1 MTRTGKLATPYVLG
15 NNVKIDIQDVNEV
28 RKIAT
33 IRYDAQEIQI
43 EEGLLLRIL
52 CKDVKISG
60 FRKGKVPAD
69 MVKRQFADELRRRLQ
84 QKLTQSAYENLV
96 KEKAWNVF
104 AVTAVD
110 VHEEDGFEL
119 IFTIDLRPEIVLEDY
134 KHFPLIPPPTIE
146 VSEEEI
152 EKSIQQL
159 RRQHAEY
166 RKVDRPAQKGDF
178 VRLNYRGI
186 LADGREISKL
196 VAQPSAWGE
205 QLNMWEEAGTDE
217 TLGIRPIVDALV
229 GLREGDTRKVE
240 TDLPPEFEVPEL
252 AGQRAIYQIEIL
264 EIREQILPEIN
275 SDFFLKVK
283 AENLENL
290 KKKLSDELRNHKLQ
304 QSRLAQREE
313 LIRFLLTNITF
324 TIPESAVIAE
334 QERLLK
340 NFTAQQPQH
349 VIASPGFKDQQKE
362 FFENAVGQ
370 ARQYAALNFIL
381 EYIAKKENIEVTA
394 DDMQQL
400 LLQDASALHIAPEKL
415 YKELQQDRQRIQDMQ
430 RRVILGKTL
439 HFLLAANTRTPGHS
453 PTETDHSHATET
465 AKS

>member
-1 MTRTGKLATPYVLG
+1 
-15 NNVKIDIQDVNEV
+15 VKIDIQDVNEV

-43 EEGLLLRIL
+43 EEGLLLKIL

-60 FRKGKVPAD
+60 FRKGKVPVD
-69 MVKRQFADELRRRLQ
+69 IVKRQFADELRRRLQ
-84 QKLTQSAYENLV
+84 QKLTQSAYENLL

-104 AVTAVD
+104 AVTSVD
-110 VHEEDGFEL
+110 VHEKDGFEVIL
-119 IFTIDLRPEIVLEDY
+119 TIDLRPEIVLEDY
-134 KHFPLIPPPTIE
+134 KHIPLTPLPAIE

-152 EKSIQQL
+152 EKNIQHL

-166 RKVDRPAQKGDF
+166 HKVDRPAQKGDF

-186 LADGREISKL
+186 LADGRELSKL
-196 VAQPSAWGE
+196 VPHPSAWGE
-205 QLNMWEEAGTDE
+205 QLNTWEEAGTE
-217 TLGIRPIVDALV
+217 ESSGIRPIVDALV
-229 GLREGDTRKVE
+229 GLREGDTQEVE
-240 TDLPPEFEVPEL
+240 TDLPQEFEVPEL
-252 AGQRAIYQIEIL
+252 AGQRAIYHIEIL
-264 EIREQILPEIN
+264 EIREQVLPEIN
-275 SDFFLKVK
+275 PDFFLKVK

-290 KKKLSDELRNHKLQ
+290 KKKLSDELHDYKLR

-313 LIRFLLTNITF
+313 LARFLLSNVTF
-324 TIPESAVIAE
+324 TIPASAVIAE

-349 VIASPGFKDQQKE
+349 VVASPGFKDQQKE
-362 FFENAVGQ
+362 FFENAVAT
-370 ARQYAALNFIL
+370 ARQHAALNFIL
-381 EYIAKKENIEVTA
+381 EYIAKKENIEATS

-400 LLQDASALHIAPEKL
+400 LLQDASALRIAPEKL
-415 YKELQQDRQRIQDMQ
+415 FKELQQDRQRIQDMQ

-439 HFLLAANTRTPGHS
+439 NFLLTANTRISNDS
-453 PTETDHSHATET
+453 PTENDPSHSTET